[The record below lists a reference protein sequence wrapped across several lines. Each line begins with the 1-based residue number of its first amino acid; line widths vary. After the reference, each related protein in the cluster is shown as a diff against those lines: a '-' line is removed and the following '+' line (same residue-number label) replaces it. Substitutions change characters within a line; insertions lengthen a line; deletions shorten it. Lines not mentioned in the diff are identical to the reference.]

1 VCIGIEMLLQSLDWE
16 IPVYKIAFGNRG
28 TFGKLENR
36 NCLLSVRSI
45 SLNNLF
51 TK

>member
-1 VCIGIEMLLQSLDWE
+1 MYIGIEMLLQSLDWE
-16 IPVYKIAFGNRG
+16 ILVYKIAFGNRG

-36 NCLLSVRSI
+36 NCLVSVRSI
-45 SLNNLF
+45 RFINLF